1 MDERADVMARE
12 GDEEASERLLRAMDG
27 GVEASTSADR
37 RWGRRIAFVAAA
49 CCCAAAAYAYA
60 SANGAWAHRHG
71 AALREIDDDVMHL
84 SYDPRAMSIGYD
96 EVNAS
101 TAGAKE
107 EAGTRRSDEARVG
120 ARRRWRQR
128 AWSWNE
134 SDGRLLAEWGKGR
147 LHVLRWRAKDGFIFH
162 GHRGDGKFEHAQENL
177 GFGMLRWAL
186 QTYMP
191 TRLAPD
197 QEPFALFFT
206 VEDFP
211 QTRCWKMR
219 DETGKLSTPSGCD
232 PDSWSPVFDF
242 TSAPRDAELFPTLKQ
257 VTLITF
263 AEPILA
269 VLAAPPKE
277 AARDSGLPPR
287 WPHQEL
293 FGVNGEDASKYTWN
307 KLIPK
312 IVWRGSD
319 YRFLSPEFA
328 NFKEDS
334 CHDEGAC
341 LLNHIAHS
349 PSDVPTAM
357 REALRRTD
365 ITPRLRLVLT
375 SMLEEHWVDARF
387 FCIANWDSRMPLRE
401 RLGKQLGVED
411 GAKMTGAELSSYR
424 YHIDLGGAGG
434 TTWTGTIQK
443 LSMPGVLFHH
453 ETDMKDSYFDLIK
466 PWVHYIPVKQD
477 LSDLRQKYQWAEAH
491 PGKCAQISA
500 AASAWVRRFNNRR
513 TLLQH
518 NYEKLVKPLA
528 ETLDP
533 NRTHVVPFER
543 AHPYWFDARGRPRS
557 ARAP

>member
-1 MDERADVMARE
+1 MAR
-12 GDEEASERLLRAMDG
+12 DDDAEASERLLRTMDAAA
-27 GVEASTSADR
+27 EASTSADR
-37 RWGRRIAFVAAA
+37 RRVRRAAFVTAACCAAVAAA
-49 CCCAAAAYAYA
+49 TTYAG
-60 SANGAWAHRHG
+60 ANGRWTRGDG
-71 AALREIDDDVMHL
+71 AALRAVDEDVTRL

-96 EVNAS
+96 EADAS
-101 TAGAKE
+101 STLGAKNE
-107 EAGTRRSDEARVG
+107 TEDDRPDEALVG
-120 ARRRWRQR
+120 AKRRWRQR
-128 AWSWNE
+128 AWSWEE

-147 LHVLRWRAKDGFIFH
+147 LHVLRWDPKDGFIFR

-177 GFGMLRWAL
+177 GFGMLRWAA

-197 QEPFALFFT
+197 QEPFALFFA

-211 QTRCWKMR
+211 QTRCWKKR
-219 DETGKLSTPSGCD
+219 DEMTGTLSTPSGCD

-242 TSAPRDAELFPTLKQ
+242 SSAPRDEELLPTLKQ
-257 VTLITF
+257 VTLITL
-263 AEPILA
+263 AEPVLA
-269 VLAAPPKE
+269 VLAAPPEE
-277 AARDSGLPPR
+277 AARDSSLPPR

-293 FGVNGEDASKYTWN
+293 FGVSGEDASKYTWD

-319 YRFLSPEFA
+319 YRFLSPEFT

-334 CHDEGAC
+334 CHDEGSC
-341 LLNHIAHS
+341 LLNQIAHS
-349 PSDVPTAM
+349 PPDVPTAM
-357 REALRRTD
+357 RAALNRTD

-387 FCIANWDSRMPLRE
+387 FCIAKWDSRMPLRA
-401 RLGKQLGVED
+401 RLGKELGIED
-411 GAKMTGAELSSYR
+411 NAKMTGAELSSYR

-477 LSDLRQKYQWAEAH
+477 LSDLRQQYQWAEAH
-491 PGKCAQISA
+491 PDKCKQISA
-500 AASAWVRRFNNRR
+500 AASAWVRRFNTRR
-513 TLLQH
+513 ALLQH